1 MKKKNKRIQSVETS
15 LVAFDLDGTLT
26 TTACRSSW
34 QFVHEFFGTWETHGK
49 AILQRF
55 IRGEISYYEF
65 CKADAEVWKRQTED
79 EYHEALSK
87 VELREGASELIAFL
101 KEQGCIIIIL
111 SMGLIDLVE
120 RIGLKLDLDHWIGN
134 ELIRNNNR
142 ITGEVKINIGWQE
155 KGIVLRRV
163 LKEYQILPQNSIA
176 IGDSTADIEMFE
188 VAGASIA
195 IEPSSER
202 VAEAVD
208 FVCQTTNLKEIF
220 SFFETFNDLQ

>member
-1 MKKKNKRIQSVETS
+1 MKIKNNRIQLTETS

-34 QFVHEFFGTWETHGK
+34 QYVHEFFGTWETHGK

-65 CKADAEVWKRQTED
+65 CKADAEVWIGRTED
-79 EYHEALSK
+79 EYREALSK

-101 KEQGCIIIIL
+101 KEKGCIIIIL
-111 SMGLIDLVE
+111 SMGLIELVE
-120 RIGLKLDLDHWIGN
+120 RIGQQLDLDHWIGN

-142 ITGEVKINIGWQE
+142 ITDEVKINIGWQE
-155 KGIVLRRV
+155 KGIVLRKV
-163 LKEYQILPQNSIA
+163 LKDYRVPPQNSVV

-202 VAEAVD
+202 VAEAAD
-208 FVCQTTNLKEIF
+208 FVCQTTSLIEII
-220 SFFETFNDLQ
+220 SFFEILSD